1 MNTLHRQRTS
11 GYAGLTG
18 LFLAVAAVAQGC
30 GNDNPEP
37 TTPVITGGTNTGGS
51 GATGGKGGK
60 GGSGGD
66 AGADT
71 SPGGNDATGGTTSNT
86 GGSATGG
93 TGAKGGKG
101 GTGGKGATGGT
112 GNASTGG
119 TRDVGNEG
127 GAANSGNEGGTGA
140 VPVDCSAQGQ
150 GKDRCY
156 PCAPTDGENVE
167 FLNHCNGTDCS
178 YFDNESRIE
187 GLTDP
192 LPSL

>member
-18 LFLAVAAVAQGC
+18 LFLAMAAIAQGC

-51 GATGGKGGK
+51 GGKGGK

-71 SPGGNDATGGTTSNT
+71 SPGGSDATGGTTSTT
-86 GGSATGG
+86 GGSSTGG

-101 GTGGKGATGGT
+101 GSGGKGGKGGTGGT
-112 GNASTGG
+112 GNTSTGG
-119 TRDVGNEG
+119 TGDVGNEG

-140 VPVDCSAQGQ
+140 VPIDCSPQGADQ
-150 GKDRCY
+150 CY
-156 PCAPTDGENVE
+156 PCKPTDGENLQ
-167 FLNHCNGTDCS
+167 FLNRCNDADCS
-178 YFDNESRIE
+178 HFPNDERIE

-192 LPSL
+192 LPPL